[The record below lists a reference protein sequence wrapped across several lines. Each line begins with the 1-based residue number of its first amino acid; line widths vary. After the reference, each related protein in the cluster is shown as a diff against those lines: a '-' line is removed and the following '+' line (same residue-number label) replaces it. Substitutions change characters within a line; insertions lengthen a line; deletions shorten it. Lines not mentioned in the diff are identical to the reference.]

1 MTIEPP
7 KGRGIALVGYRGTGK
22 STVGR
27 LLADRLGRA
36 FADADREV
44 EARAGRPIR
53 SIFAEEGEPAF
64 REWESRVLADLT
76 TRLVG
81 GVMATGGGAIL
92 LEANR
97 KALRDFGFVIWL
109 SADPDT
115 LARRLQSSRRG
126 VDDRPSL
133 TAAGTLAEIAEVLEA
148 RTPLY
153 REVADAAIET
163 AGRTVDQVADA
174 ALEAWSRHLDE
185 SSSGVGQGDSKGLGL
200 ATLPPTPT
208 LPRKGGGL
216 NSGPLPPCGGGL
228 GWGGVGPRG
237 DF

>member
-1 MTIEPP
+1 MIVEPP
-7 KGRGIALVGYRGTGK
+7 RGRGIALVGYRGTGK

-27 LLADRLGRA
+27 LLADRLGRP

-76 TRLVG
+76 SRPGG
-81 GVMATGGGAIL
+81 GVVATGGGAVL
-92 LEANR
+92 LESNR

-115 LARRLQSSRRG
+115 LARRLQASRRG
-126 VDDRPSL
+126 VEDRPSL
-133 TAAGTLAEIAEVLEA
+133 TGAGTLAEIANVLGV

-153 REVADAAIET
+153 REVAHAVVET
-163 AGRTVDQVADA
+163 AGLTVDQVADA
-174 ALEAWSRHLDE
+174 ALEAWSRHLDGLP
-185 SSSGVGQGDSKGLGL
+185 SGVS
-200 ATLPPTPT
+200 
-208 LPRKGGGL
+208 R
-216 NSGPLPPCGGGL
+216 
-228 GWGGVGPRG
+228 
-237 DF
+237 